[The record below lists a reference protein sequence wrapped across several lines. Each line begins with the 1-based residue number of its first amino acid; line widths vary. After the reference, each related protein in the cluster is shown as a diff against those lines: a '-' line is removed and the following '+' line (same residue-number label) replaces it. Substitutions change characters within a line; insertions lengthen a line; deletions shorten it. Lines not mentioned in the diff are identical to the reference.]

1 MRPAMGREGGALV
14 VLGDLGARLEALE
27 AEGAE
32 KDRAIRVLGLVKTA
46 LVGRFGAW
54 GREHAAGLSPAA
66 HAELAAILRDCDG
79 GDLAPAGACESHGGL
94 SAGKGARDGKTVDA
108 ETEYA
113 EKKEL
118 QNALEACFELLQT
131 TEASLGGLVGEA
143 EGWREGPVSE
153 MADIEARLADLET
166 RAADVTGVL
175 LASVAERDNII
186 EGMTV
191 ELEKDADT
199 LHRAQDVIAEME
211 EADHAEHAIAAAGA
225 VPHVGGA
232 DRPGHNLVDASAS
245 CPGPELKSIAVGP
258 DADSALE
265 VELLRD
271 KLDDAQRLITDL
283 ESQLRRHDEELVRL
297 KLENDTLNH
306 NTEMGHVSILTA
318 EAEKS
323 ELEGE
328 IAHLRG
334 VCSEVIRDTAA
345 LLSPEA
351 STPQTPPQG
360 SNIPDCD
367 TGEVE
372 AALNQTSQKCQEKLR
387 TSVSALHKKYSDA
400 VLESQLF
407 SDKCQALQ
415 RALEGKSSESMGL
428 AGELAALKVTMDSQA
443 QLSDELVRDLE
454 ESRRSAVRE
463 VSLKLA
469 GREREVSELK
479 GELQGVQEQVS
490 AIVEYHTSG
499 EGFVG
504 AQKQLDTAY
513 IELCHMSDALV
524 HLETLATEATAARTR
539 AEGEA
544 GEAKTQ
550 LSLESTKCARLED
563 DVETLR
569 TKLSKAEAKSG
580 DFENRVKSLKGEN
593 SSLWS
598 SLNQSRER
606 NRALVVRL
614 QEGED
619 RVLSLSKTNE
629 TLRIDI
635 SKSEKATADA
645 TSEFQCTQE
654 KLLAH
659 QAELEEISRVAQA
672 EAEESMGR
680 LRSEIECL
688 QTAATEAAQI
698 QAAEEGRLR
707 AEIESHKLQIQEFEA
722 LTETLRAKNAS
733 LRFSNSSA
741 EADRAELENERGK
754 DLERIKE
761 LLSENASLQQSIDGV
776 RGEEL
781 QVQNEL
787 RARLVEAEAVMG
799 DLKSAAESL
808 REEKAELQKREA
820 LFESEKCAAAEKLAD
835 EQARAEEQVAKLN
848 SEIQKHKAQIVEFE
862 VCASVAAAEK
872 AELQGRLD
880 SLSEVTSRGVEQQE
894 AAVEGLR
901 AKNASLQFL
910 LSSAEAEH
918 NTAMEALRGELEQI
932 KTSDDERAAVLVA
945 HSGELEALREENMA
959 LADSVEKLCVEREEL
974 EVEARELR
982 SNLQEREREA
992 ARQSEVDDLLKKNEE
1007 MGSEI
1012 VQLTAEVAKVRKAH
1026 ARQLAKLEAE
1036 KEANESRILAASADL
1051 VAAEKRTAKSE
1062 SARGDIVKRAVE
1074 AERGRAEAVDRAQM
1088 AEKLT
1093 CEAEERAARAEQ
1105 ALSAA
1110 EERAA
1115 SAAQALGA
1123 VKGTS
1128 AATEEK
1134 AASLERQAEVVGAR
1148 KAYADTLLDSSLE
1161 MTANMEVCMGDWEKQ
1176 LTESLLRYETSM
1188 QKIFEGHAREFA
1200 DSDSELGAILDRLD
1214 DLSLTVFE
1222 LSLPASPAQPSP
1234 REDLM
1239 QLARTLAE
1247 SNFEKT
1253 LNEVKRVLET
1263 ALGALG
1269 PDGPIPVKEKWRLTA
1284 ALSNLETQLRQSQ
1297 KSASRIVR
1305 GFPIGQEL
1313 TRSTSLEPV
1322 RARRRSQT
1330 VHTLP

>member
-66 HAELAAILRDCDG
+66 HAELAAILHDCDG

-94 SAGKGARDGKTVDA
+94 SAGRGARDGKTVDA
-108 ETEYA
+108 DTAYA

-131 TEASLGGLVGEA
+131 TETSLGGLVGEA
-143 EGWREGPVSE
+143 GGWREGPGGE
-153 MADIEARLADLET
+153 MADIEARFADLET

-258 DADSALE
+258 DVDSTLE

-360 SNIPDCD
+360 SNIPNCD

-372 AALNQTSQKCQEKLR
+372 AALHQTSQKCQEKLR

-490 AIVEYHTSG
+490 AILEYHTLG
-499 EGFVG
+499 EGFVA

-544 GEAKTQ
+544 GEAKMQ
-550 LSLESTKCARLED
+550 LSLEAKKCARLED

-569 TKLSKAEAKSG
+569 TKLTKAEAKSG
-580 DFENRVKSLKGEN
+580 DFEARVKSLKGEN

-619 RVLSLSKTNE
+619 RLLRLSKTNE

-635 SKSEKATADA
+635 SKSEKAAADA
-645 TSEFQCTQE
+645 SSEFQCTQE

-659 QAELEEISRVAQA
+659 QAELEEISRIAQA
-672 EAEESMGR
+672 DAEESMGR

-698 QAAEEGRLR
+698 QAAEKGRLR
-707 AEIESHKLQIQEFEA
+707 AEIESHKLQIQESEA

-754 DLERIKE
+754 DLERLKE
-761 LLSENASLQQSIDGV
+761 LLAENESLQQSIDGV

-787 RARLVEAEAVMG
+787 RARLVEAEAVMV

-820 LFESEKCAAAEKLAD
+820 LFESEKCAAAERLAD
-835 EQARAEEQVAKLN
+835 EQARAKEQAAKLN
-848 SEIQKHKAQIVEFE
+848 GEIQKHKAQIVEFE

-872 AELQGRLD
+872 AELQGRFD

-932 KTSDDERAAVLVA
+932 KTSDDERAAVSVA
-945 HSGELEALREENMA
+945 HNGELEALREENTA

-982 SNLQEREREA
+982 SNLHERDREE
-992 ARQSEVDDLLKKNEE
+992 ARQSEVDDLLRKNEE

-1012 VQLTAEVAKVRKAH
+1012 VELTAEVAKVRKAH
-1026 ARQLAKLEAE
+1026 AHQLAKLEAE
-1036 KEANESRILAASADL
+1036 KEANESRIMADL

-1088 AEKLT
+1088 AEKVT

-1134 AASLERQAEVVGAR
+1134 AASLERRAEVVGAR

-1176 LTESLLRYETSM
+1176 LTESLLSYETSM

-1214 DLSLTVFE
+1214 DLSMTVFE
-1222 LSLPASPAQPSP
+1222 LSVPVSPAQPSP